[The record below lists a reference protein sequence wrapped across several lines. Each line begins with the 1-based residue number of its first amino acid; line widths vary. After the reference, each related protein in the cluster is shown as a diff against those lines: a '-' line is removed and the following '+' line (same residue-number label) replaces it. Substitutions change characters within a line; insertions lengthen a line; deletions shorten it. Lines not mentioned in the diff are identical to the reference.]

1 MVPPVEPIKLGKPAA
16 VVEKRAVS
24 TPAPV
29 PEAAA
34 AAAVPE
40 KEAEPTPTQAAEALE
55 KVTEEVALVEEAA
68 VQEEAV
74 VPMAAAPIPDREI
87 VKAYTG
93 QKISLDLQE
102 VDIRNV
108 LRLLAD
114 ITSKNIRNNKPI

>member
-1 MVPPVEPIKLGKPAA
+1 M
-16 VVEKRAVS
+16 
-24 TPAPV
+24 
-29 PEAAA
+29 
-34 AAAVPE
+34 
-40 KEAEPTPTQAAEALE
+40 E

-74 VPMAAAPIPDREI
+74 VPEAAAPIPAREI
-87 VKAYTG
+87 AKAYTG

-114 ITSKNIRNNKPI
+114 ITSKNIVVEPGVSGKVTLKVDNVPWDQVLELILKINELDQSNGRKCHTHCHSS